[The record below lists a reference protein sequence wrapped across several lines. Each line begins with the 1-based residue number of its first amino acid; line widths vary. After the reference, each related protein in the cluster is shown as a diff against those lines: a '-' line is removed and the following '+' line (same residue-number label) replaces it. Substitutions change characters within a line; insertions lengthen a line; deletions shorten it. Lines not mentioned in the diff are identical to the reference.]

1 MEPLEKKIAE
11 VFPTVVVGYANKNY
25 LKMNSKLLELM
36 EVEEFHGEQG
46 VLHPLQTK
54 DNHLERRE
62 EYRFFY
68 DWIDEC
74 LEDYRQEFKLMT
86 EKLSVSL
93 SWANKS
99 EQLNE
104 HRAHYHPNS
113 WISGIYYI
121 TDNPTPTYF
130 ETPLPGKTGIVV
142 QSEGMLSANIWR
154 CPASTGEL
162 VLFPSWLEH
171 FTEPSTFPGKR
182 ITISLNVMPK
192 GVTSPL
198 GLIEHTY

>member
-11 VFPTVVVGYANKNY
+11 IFPTIVVGYENKDY
-25 LKMNSKLLELM
+25 LKTNSKLLELM
-36 EVEEFHGEQG
+36 EAEEFQGEQG

-62 EYRFFY
+62 EYRFLY

-74 LEDYRQEFKLMT
+74 LEDYRQSFKLMT
-86 EKLSVSL
+86 EKLSISL

-99 EQLNE
+99 EKLNE
-104 HRAHYHPNS
+104 HRSHFHPNS

-142 QSEGMLSANIWR
+142 QSNGMLGANVWT
-154 CPASTGEL
+154 CPATTGEL
-162 VLFPSWLEH
+162 ILFPSWLEH
-171 FTEPSTFPGKR
+171 FTEASTFPGKR

>member
-11 VFPTVVVGYANKNY
+11 VFPTVVVGYANKDY
-25 LKMNSKLLELM
+25 LKTNSKLLELM
-36 EVEEFHGEQG
+36 EAEEFHGEQG

-62 EYRFFY
+62 DYRFFY

-99 EQLNE
+99 SNQNE
-104 HRAHYHPNS
+104 HRSHFHPNS

-142 QSEGMLSANIWR
+142 QSGGMLSANIWQ

-162 VLFPSWLEH
+162 ILFPSWLEH
-171 FTEPSTFPGKR
+171 FTEPSTFVGKR

-192 GVTSPL
+192 GLTSPM